1 MSLFVLVGPS
11 VLCFVQWTD
20 SLTEKLQQQWQSLID
35 INLVATFLYIGGE
48 QSSAIR
54 TYPGEGRVLHPFD
67 VRNEGEECVL
77 CVFVKYNE
85 LA

>member
-1 MSLFVLVGPS
+1 MSLSVLVGPS

-35 INLVATFLYIGGE
+35 MNLVPTFLYIGGE

-54 TYPGEGRVLHPFD
+54 TYPGEGRMLWPFD
-67 VRNEGEECVL
+67 VQSEGEECML
-77 CVFVKYNE
+77 CVFEKYNE
-85 LA
+85 SA